1 MPVGV
6 PKRDSPEDEIRR
18 WLNHIADI
26 CLSEEFQSLK
36 RELESL
42 YVKSNMDNVRLMAF
56 QDALYAFMAQKD
68 EDHGYHNRG
77 C

>member
-1 MPVGV
+1 MGYA
-6 PKRDSPEDEIRR
+6 KHDTPEEEVKR
-18 WLNHIADI
+18 WLNHIALI

-42 YVKSNMDNVRLMAF
+42 YLKSNIDNVRLAAF
-56 QDALYAFMAQKD
+56 QDALYAFLVQEED
-68 EDHGYHNRG
+68 EKLINLYRN

>member
-1 MPVGV
+1 MGV
-6 PKRDSPEDEIRR
+6 PKCDSPEEEIKR
-18 WLNHIADI
+18 WLNHIALI

-42 YVKSNMDNVRLMAF
+42 YVKSNMDNVRITAF
-56 QDALYAFMAQKD
+56 QDALYAFLAQH
-68 EDHGYHNRG
+68 EDDVMSYRSQG